1 MDCITPGSLSLTIS
15 QSLLKFM
22 LIELVMLSNHLILC
36 HPILLLPPILPNIK
50 VFSNESTLLIKW
62 PKYWSFSFSMSSSNE
77 YSGLISS
84 RLDWFHLHAVQGTFK
99 SLIQHHSSKA
109 SILWRSAF
117 FMLQVSLISCWSYS
131 KEIKVWGLQRKK
143 QNCHHSWLK
152 RFYT

>member
-131 KEIKVWGLQRKK
+131 KEIKV
-143 QNCHHSWLK
+143 
-152 RFYT
+152 